1 MIASVQYNDLRGT
14 AAADVSDFYMN
25 SLQKYLSDTFEQYD
39 SERYFCNGC
48 TMFIGESDCAH
59 VNFICYD
66 KSTHQYI
73 RMSPEREYS
82 IRDAFLLFKRFE
94 VVIGV
99 DINEIEVCDDI
110 ILRND
115 E

>member
-14 AAADVSDFYMN
+14 AAADVSDLYMN

-39 SERYFCNGC
+39 SDRYFCNGC
-48 TMFIGESDCAH
+48 TMFVGERDCAYLH
-59 VNFICYD
+59 FICYD
-66 KSTHQYI
+66 KTTDHYI
-73 RMSPEREYS
+73 KMTPEKEYS
-82 IRDAFLLFKRFE
+82 LRDAFSLFKRFE

-99 DINEIEVCDDI
+99 DINEVEVNDDV
-110 ILRND
+110 ILPNN